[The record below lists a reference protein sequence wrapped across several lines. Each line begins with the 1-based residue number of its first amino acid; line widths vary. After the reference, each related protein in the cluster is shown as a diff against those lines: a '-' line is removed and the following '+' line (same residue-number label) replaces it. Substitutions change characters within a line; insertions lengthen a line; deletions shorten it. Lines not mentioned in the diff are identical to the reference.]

1 MKRLVTG
8 LLLASVL
15 LVAGVVSA
23 SAVPVYQ
30 DKNSTLLINA
40 DGSSAWLFVMNA
52 GTSPKNTLALSL
64 YSAVAIDL
72 AHSYVYKADG
82 TLVPFTLDPKHPTK
96 YAVGGPRTWV
106 ESDMSGGLLVRL
118 WLPAS
123 VAPYEYVIVKID
135 RAATPIKVYSADFGV
150 IQ

>member
-1 MKRLVTG
+1 MKRLLTG

-30 DKNSTLLINA
+30 DKNATLLINA

-52 GTSPKNTLALSL
+52 GTSPMDTLALSL
-64 YSAVAIDL
+64 YSAVAIDYD
-72 AHSYVYKADG
+72 HSYVYKADG
-82 TLVPFTLDPKHPTK
+82 KLVPFTLGAHPRT
-96 YAVGGPRTWV
+96 YTVGGPRTWV

-135 RAATPIKVYSADFGV
+135 RVDTPIKVYSADFGV

>member
-15 LVAGVVSA
+15 LVVGVVSA
-23 SAVPVYQ
+23 SAVSIYQ
-30 DKNSTLLINA
+30 DHNATLLIKT

-52 GTSPKNTLALSL
+52 GTTSVNALTVTLYDA
-64 YSAVAIDL
+64 ATIDL
-72 AHSYVYKADG
+72 DHSYVYKADG
-82 TLVPFTLDPKHPTK
+82 TLVPFTLAAGSPRK
-96 YAVGGPRTWV
+96 YVAGGARTWALS
-106 ESDMSGGLLVRL
+106 EASGGRIERM

-135 RAATPIKVYSADFGV
+135 RLDAPIRVYSAEYGN
-150 IQ
+150 I